1 MHENGITPD
10 QISSDTDNEKL
21 STLGLSEADGNKM
34 YDAFGECDVD
44 VQRRV
49 RQEHRQQHSEV
60 SEDCINDALS
70 DDLLRRL
77 FVTSVTKG
85 EAGLDADEA
94 LTNDIFAA
102 LGKCAPTTTTS

>member
-21 STLGLSEADGNKM
+21 ATLGLSEADGNKM
-34 YDAFGECDVD
+34 YDAYGECDVD
-44 VQRRV
+44 VRA
-49 RQEHRQQHSEV
+49 EFAKSLASSTEV

-85 EAGLDADEA
+85 QAGLDADEA